1 MNPLLGWLLAAL
13 FTLFAWNAYGLHG
26 LAFAASAV
34 VFWLLLTFNRA
45 VRVMRNAGKSPL
57 GEVPSAVMF
66 HAGLTRGMTMLQ
78 VLAKTKS
85 LGRKVAGSDDDWRW
99 SDDGGASVVL
109 HFEGG
114 RLVRW
119 LIERAPGLE
128 APPPTPGD
136 RADPP
141 A

>member
-26 LAFAASAV
+26 LAFAASAI

-57 GEVPSAVMF
+57 GEVPSAVML

-78 VLAKTKS
+78 VVTKTKC
-85 LGRKVAGSDDDWRW
+85 LGRKVEGTDDDWRW
-99 SDDGGASVVL
+99 SDDGGAAVVL
-109 HFEGG
+109 HFERG
-114 RLVRW
+114 RLVSW
-119 LIERAPGLE
+119 WIERPEDA
-128 APPPTPGD
+128 AT
-136 RADPP
+136 
-141 A
+141 